1 MSKRYALIII
11 SHFKPA
17 WHSLSE
23 EEQVGF
29 AMRVRRAAEAAEV
42 QAVVGYALT
51 TQGSTLEIWEADHKA
66 RLNEFKHKLDAL
78 GYKKYYDEVLI
89 QGERAAD
96 WIQNSLLKKEHDA
109 ESSG

>member
-11 SHFKPA
+11 THFKPA
-17 WHSLSE
+17 WHSLPE

-29 AMRVRRAAEAAEV
+29 ATRVRRAAEATGV

-51 TQGSTLEIWEADHKA
+51 TQGSTLEIWEADHKT
-66 RLNEFKHKLDAL
+66 RLEGFKQKLDAL
-78 GYKKYYDEVLI
+78 GYKKYYDEVLL

-96 WIQNSLLKKEHDA
+96 WIQDSLSKKEHDA